1 MTGWRSFLGLRRSL
15 SSVVDMGMISLSDR
29 MIEHYLSLS
38 DEELEEMAAGRARL
52 RDTSLSIDE
61 RPSGTSVAAFTVPSH
76 IEDADITLL
85 SAEGHDRRRAL
96 CALLWLDDQTPQGFG
111 HAV

>member
-1 MTGWRSFLGLRRSL
+1 
-15 SSVVDMGMISLSDR
+15 MGMTSLSDR
-29 MIEHYLSLS
+29 MIENYLSLS

-52 RDTSLSIDE
+52 RDASFSIDE
-61 RPSGTSVAAFTVPSH
+61 RPSGTFLAAFTVPSRV
-76 IEDADITLL
+76 EDDDITLL

-111 HAV
+111 HAE

>member
-1 MTGWRSFLGLRRSL
+1 
-15 SSVVDMGMISLSDR
+15 
-29 MIEHYLSLS
+29 MIEDYLSHS

-52 RDTSLSIDE
+52 RDASLSIEE
-61 RPSGTSVAAFTVPSH
+61 RPSGTFFAAFTVPSP
-76 IEDADITLL
+76 IEDGDVILL
-85 SAEGHDRRRAL
+85 SAEGHDRLRAL

>member
-1 MTGWRSFLGLRRSL
+1 
-15 SSVVDMGMISLSDR
+15 

-38 DEELEEMAAGRARL
+38 DEELEAMASSRASL
-52 RDTSLSIDE
+52 REASFVLEE
-61 RPSGTSVAAFTVPSH
+61 RPSENFLAAFTVPSP
-76 IEDADITLL
+76 IEEGDTILL

>member
-1 MTGWRSFLGLRRSL
+1 
-15 SSVVDMGMISLSDR
+15 

-38 DEELEEMAAGRARL
+38 DEELEDMASSRASL
-52 RDTSLSIDE
+52 RDASLVIEE
-61 RPSGTSVAAFTVPSH
+61 RPRGTFLVAFTVPSP
-76 IEDADITLL
+76 IEEGDIILL

-96 CALLWLDDQTPQGFG
+96 CALLWLDDQTPEGFG